1 MRPLRLTSSLRI
13 TLGVMVSKT
22 LDISNFVV
30 PYLSWSRETTAITNI
45 QRQEHRVPPANVQQP
60 RNSME
65 NYVRFPPLRLS
76 TASTQHHS
84 SLIAKTYGTISPC
97 QTTPSTYF
105 PPQPSRPTDPS
116 RYPPSTPPPRYS
128 IDGAEIDPRHPR
140 YLLIMLVGMLAWMG
154 LCGAAVAMV
163 FVGKVDGR
171 SVSTNVDVAAI
182 TLLALALQML
192 GTSGLRR
199 VVRMYMPR
207 DGGCEALGLFLAGVF
222 YVGPALLAVAIS
234 AGTAYVVVRH

>member
-1 MRPLRLTSSLRI
+1 M
-13 TLGVMVSKT
+13 
-22 LDISNFVV
+22 D
-30 PYLSWSRETTAITNI
+30 
-45 QRQEHRVPPANVQQP
+45 
-60 RNSME
+60 
-65 NYVRFPPLRLS
+65 NYVSFPPLRLS
-76 TASTQHHS
+76 TASSQHHS

-140 YLLIMLVGMLAWMG
+140 YLFIMLTSMLAWMG
-154 LCGAAVAMV
+154 LCGAAVALV

-171 SVSTNVDVAAI
+171 VVSKKVHVAAI
-182 TLLALALQML
+182 ILLALALQML

-207 DGGCEALGLFLAGVF
+207 NGGWEPFALFLAGVF
-222 YVGPALLAVAIS
+222 YLGPALLAVAIS
-234 AGTAYVVVRH
+234 AGTACVVLVC